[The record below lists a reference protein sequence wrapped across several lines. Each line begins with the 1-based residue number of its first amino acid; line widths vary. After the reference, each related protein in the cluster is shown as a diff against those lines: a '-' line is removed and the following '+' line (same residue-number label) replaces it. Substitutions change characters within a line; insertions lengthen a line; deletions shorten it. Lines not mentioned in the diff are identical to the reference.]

1 MPPPH
6 LPALARAQCDVLVAF
21 VNHLVAYKAHKTKLF
36 QYEGKPSERKKL
48 LEMFYNGASP
58 TTAAL
63 KHVSSR
69 SMSYVIR
76 HVLSTQYAPLLSY
89 AAFQTLATAV
99 QSPAIVNILQ
109 SEINRLPSAHAELLH
124 VLCHL
129 IHTVTKQLMV
139 AEDAL
144 ITHLGVYFCRPS
156 ESPKELQDSLNA
168 RKAICRTLLRNLP
181 SLQFT
186 HPMEAPPRRRSTYRP
201 WTLEMA
207 QHMRLLLEAIAA
219 SPAKKRD
226 LFLRLTDSSLVSQ
239 VVDPSYAGPVD
250 AMSVHTLAGAL
261 KLMLQRTD
269 ALVGRD
275 VFSFAR
281 SSDSPVADLSRAVLA
296 LDPTRKRLVLLL
308 WRCIQQALI
317 DGASLELLSSAL
329 SGHIFEELKPPRDPS
344 ANHMLD
350 RTAIEVLK
358 NLDTLL
364 RLCCPR
370 FRSVALVVLT
380 AQRWLAACRERNADS
395 SQADILDK
403 SFLERTVETTPCRAA
418 VAVDGAAVELRRK
431 SSLETFEES
440 AKHAFLAMENA
451 SAIKID
457 ESVAG
462 CTASVDEIS
471 WRSDAE
477 SSFTSYDSNQS
488 TPSSIMT
495 LCVSSIPSVDKIVPP
510 PRSSSLRV
518 AIDAHDFI
526 FVKPSSIAEHMVACE
541 YASKLMEVHDL
552 DWGYVA
558 DMTGYATASACR
570 AVFESLNLPLIASSA
585 VWKLLHEVYCAY
597 MPPSVRRLSWS
608 DALCFCKDCHVDST
622 VLESKAILTMNDLL
636 FHEFYALVHN
646 VAHAVYA
653 GTPQPMRDL
662 IIYNVVG
669 FAKRRIAT
677 LASRALSGRR
687 NAVDLSTLDYQLSKL
702 SVFISVGECWVTCRP
717 HLHGRSQGHRNLAP
731 TMLDS
736 HSARSVLTPA
746 MT

>member
-1 MPPPH
+1 
-6 LPALARAQCDVLVAF
+6 
-21 VNHLVAYKAHKTKLF
+21 
-36 QYEGKPSERKKL
+36 
-48 LEMFYNGASP
+48 
-58 TTAAL
+58 
-63 KHVSSR
+63 
-69 SMSYVIR
+69 
-76 HVLSTQYAPLLSY
+76 
-89 AAFQTLATAV
+89 
-99 QSPAIVNILQ
+99 
-109 SEINRLPSAHAELLH
+109 
-124 VLCHL
+124 
-129 IHTVTKQLMV
+129 VTKQLMV

-207 QHMRLLLEAIAA
+207 QHMRRLLEAIVA

-380 AQRWLAACRERNADS
+380 AQRWLAACRERNA
-395 SQADILDK
+395 
-403 SFLERTVETTPCRAA
+403 SFHRAA
-418 VAVDGAAVELRRK
+418 ASSSWLLKTGSAWVDARRRVVHDAIVTDYVENSVISIKVKLPAITQNFLMPPPPPHLPALARAQCDVLVAFVNHLVAYKAHKTKLFQYEGKPSERKKLLEMFYNGASPTTAALKHVSSRSMSYVIRHVLSTQYAPLLPYAAFQTLATAVQ
-431 SSLETFEES
+431 SP
-440 AKHAFLAMENA
+440 
-451 SAIKID
+451 AI
-457 ESVAG
+457 
-462 CTASVDEIS
+462 
-471 WRSDAE
+471 R
-477 SSFTSYDSNQS
+477 
-488 TPSSIMT
+488 TPSCSM
-495 LCVSSIPSVDKIVPP
+495 CSVISPT
-510 PRSSSLRV
+510 RSVR
-518 AIDAHDFI
+518 
-526 FVKPSSIAEHMVACE
+526 K
-541 YASKLMEVHDL
+541 
-552 DWGYVA
+552 
-558 DMTGYATASACR
+558 
-570 AVFESLNLPLIASSA
+570 PLI
-585 VWKLLHEVYCAY
+585 
-597 MPPSVRRLSWS
+597 P
-608 DALCFCKDCHVDST
+608 
-622 VLESKAILTMNDLL
+622 
-636 FHEFYALVHN
+636 
-646 VAHAVYA
+646 
-653 GTPQPMRDL
+653 
-662 IIYNVVG
+662 
-669 FAKRRIAT
+669 AT
-677 LASRALSGRR
+677 LRG
-687 NAVDLSTLDYQLSKL
+687 
-702 SVFISVGECWVTCRP
+702 FP
-717 HLHGRSQGHRNLAP
+717 
-731 TMLDS
+731 
-736 HSARSVLTPA
+736 
-746 MT
+746 